1 MHLGFDF
8 GRRHA
13 RNAECGYEKEFTQMT
28 SIGNSVPRIRDDQ
41 AADNLLVVRDISV
54 RFGGIVALDGVSFE
68 VPKSRIVGLIGP
80 NGAGKTTLFNC
91 LSRIYQPSSGDIE
104 FDGHSIMA
112 LPAHRIAGLGIG
124 RTFQNLALFDSA
136 SVFENIRIGC
146 HARDTG
152 NLVSDLLHL
161 PASRRT
167 SREATR
173 SAEQLIAYLDLS
185 RVARENVAALPFGTR
200 KRVEL
205 ARALALKPRLLLL
218 DEPACGLNHEEVEGL
233 GQLIRRA
240 QRDFDLTI
248 LLVEHHMGL
257 VMGISDRIV
266 AFHFGRRIAA
276 GTPAEIQSD
285 PHVIA
290 AYLGDRQ

>member
-1 MHLGFDF
+1 
-8 GRRHA
+8 
-13 RNAECGYEKEFTQMT
+13 MT
-28 SIGNSVPRIRDDQ
+28 SIGNYAPRTHEDQ
-41 AADNLLVVRDISV
+41 VDDNLLVVRDISV
-54 RFGGIVALDGVSFE
+54 RFGGIVALDGVSFD
-68 VPKSRIVGLIGP
+68 VPRSRIVGLIGP

-91 LSRIYQPSSGDIE
+91 LSRIYQPSSGAIE

-146 HARDTG
+146 HSRDAG
-152 NLVSDLLHL
+152 NLASDLLHL

-167 SREATR
+167 SNAATR
-173 SAEQLIAYLDLS
+173 TADELIAYLGLA
-185 RVARENVAALPFGTR
+185 RVAHENVSALPFGTK

-218 DEPACGLNHEEVEGL
+218 DEPACGLNHEEVEEL

-266 AFHFGRRIAA
+266 AFNFGRRIAA
-276 GTPAEIQSD
+276 GTPREIQNHPD
-285 PHVIA
+285 VIA
-290 AYLGDRQ
+290 AYLGDRK